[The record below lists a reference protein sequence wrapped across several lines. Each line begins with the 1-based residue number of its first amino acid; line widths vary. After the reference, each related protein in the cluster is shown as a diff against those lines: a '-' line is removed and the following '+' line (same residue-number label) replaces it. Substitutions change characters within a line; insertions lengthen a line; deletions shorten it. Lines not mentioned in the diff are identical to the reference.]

1 MTNTIRREVERKIA
15 DAFLTQAL
23 AAGYAINVD
32 NGGDAEELPNPTRD
46 KDLILRTMFA
56 TDQDRLNLYMD
67 EETSE
72 ETRRH
77 KCGWAL
83 FVYANSGWD
92 VISDYTT
99 NLKNVMTKAEELA
112 DHYSK

>member
-1 MTNTIRREVERKIA
+1 MTHAIRREVERKIA

-32 NGGDAEELPNPTRD
+32 NGGDAEELPEPSTN
-46 KDLILRTMFA
+46 KEQILGVMFQA
-56 TDQDRLNLYMD
+56 DEDRLNVYRYVKKGDYVSLREM
-67 EETSE
+67 
-72 ETRRH
+72 
-77 KCGWAL
+77 GWVL

-92 VISDYTT
+92 VVSDYTT
-99 NLKNVMTKAEELA
+99 GLKDVMTEAEKLS